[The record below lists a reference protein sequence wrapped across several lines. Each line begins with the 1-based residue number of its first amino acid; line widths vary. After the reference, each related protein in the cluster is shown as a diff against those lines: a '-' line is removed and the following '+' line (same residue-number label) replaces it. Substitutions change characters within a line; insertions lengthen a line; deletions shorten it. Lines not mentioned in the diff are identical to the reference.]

1 MIGDGGVDG
10 VLSLRLVLEPD
21 PESDPEVRER
31 LIRQL
36 RAELSELDV
45 ESADLAAGGPAPD
58 NAKAADPVS
67 LGAIV
72 VALSAS
78 GGVFTSVVETLRDW
92 LGRHSGRH
100 RIAVTI
106 DGDTIELEQ
115 ATAAQQDELVRAYV
129 HRHSGDR

>member
-1 MIGDGGVDG
+1 MVEDGVDG
-10 VLSLRLVLEPD
+10 VLTVRLVVEPD
-21 PESDPEVRER
+21 PESDPEVCDR
-31 LIRQL
+31 LTRQL

-58 NAKAADPVS
+58 HAKAADPVS

-100 RIAVTI
+100 RIAMTI

-115 ATAAQQDELVRAYV
+115 ATAAQQDELVLAFIR
-129 HRHSGDR
+129 RHSGDQ